1 MLETMLSESGFYY
14 LALDAIS
21 QLAMFGVLGPIV
33 NQDLSSFVDGF
44 KDIIRAKVKK
54 IDERSVIAFGYLTL
68 TGKTGLD
75 SESLSDDEQVIFNT
89 HVSKQVEYLF
99 YFWRSTCCRCCWLEL
114 KIIKQT
120 VGHSRCNCRVYSP

>member
-68 TGKTGLD
+68 TGKLGWIPK
-75 SESLSDDEQVIFNT
+75 V
-89 HVSKQVEYLF
+89 
-99 YFWRSTCCRCCWLEL
+99 
-114 KIIKQT
+114 
-120 VGHSRCNCRVYSP
+120 